1 MLHPYGNLTCI
12 WQQYWAKIAFWV
24 QNKTYNVVHFTYN
37 GFNKIH
43 WPSLHTYNIFLFPDR
58 HDLILSFKWLK
69 DICLVKGFINKQVQP
84 VFADYTFDVL
94 SCWIPLRYILCNSLN
109 GLPRSNPCIPAATL
123 EKDMDLSYNISYG
136 KGAMLSFNHV
146 QKMLDLKHLFS
157 QQYSNFIPNNYLIV
171 KARKSANKG
180 CCCCC
185 RQLSAYNQFPT
196 GSSNHRTRFT
206 LHLCEMILQIKEI
219 SSDLRKPDIV
229 YIIYIYMLAWI
240 IRVCMYKSAVIKIN
254 IISI

>member
-1 MLHPYGNLTCI
+1 MAAILGKDCI
-12 WQQYWAKIAFWV
+12 LSTKWNIQCHTFYIQWLQQNSLAKFAYVQRFPFSWQTW
-24 QNKTYNVVHFTYN
+24 
-37 GFNKIH
+37 
-43 WPSLHTYNIFLFPDR
+43 

-69 DICLVKGFINKQVQP
+69 DIYLVKGFINKQVQP
-84 VFADYTFDVL
+84 VFVDHTFDVL

-136 KGAMLSFNHV
+136 KGAMLSSNHV
-146 QKMLDLKHLFS
+146 QKMLDLKHLVS

-185 RQLSAYNQFPT
+185 CRQLFRVQSISDRIFK
-196 GSSNHRTRFT
+196 SSH
-206 LHLCEMILQIKEI
+206 K
-219 SSDLRKPDIV
+219 V
-229 YIIYIYMLAWI
+229 YITSVWNDLPNKGNLLWSKKTWHCLHNIHLHA
-240 IRVCMYKSAVIKIN
+240 CMNYSSLHVQIC
-254 IISI
+254 SD

>member
-136 KGAMLSFNHV
+136 KGAMLSSNHV
-146 QKMLDLKHLFS
+146 QKMWDLKHLVS

-185 RQLSAYNQFPT
+185 RQLSRVQSISDRIFK
-196 GSSNHRTRFT
+196 SSH
-206 LHLCEMILQIKEI
+206 K
-219 SSDLRKPDIV
+219 V
-229 YIIYIYMLAWI
+229 YITSVWNDLPNKGNLLWSKKTWHCLHNIHLHA
-240 IRVCMYKSAVIKIN
+240 CMNYSSLHVQIC
-254 IISI
+254 SD